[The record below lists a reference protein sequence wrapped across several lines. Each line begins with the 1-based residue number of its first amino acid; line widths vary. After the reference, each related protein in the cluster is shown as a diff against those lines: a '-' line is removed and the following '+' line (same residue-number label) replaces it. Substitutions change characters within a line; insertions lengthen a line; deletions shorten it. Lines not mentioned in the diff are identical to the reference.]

1 MRVVTSTVWALAV
14 AGLMSAC
21 NHGGQP
27 VAPVTPA
34 GPDPAAARSPAS
46 AEVQVDPSLRP
57 LVDEAIGDLARRL
70 AIDRAGIEVVEV
82 RAVVW
87 PDGSLGCPR
96 PGMMYP
102 QVQQDG
108 ILIRLRAQEQTFSYH
123 GGGSRRPF
131 LCENPS

>member
-1 MRVVTSTVWALAV
+1 MRVVTAASCLLVA
-14 AGLMSAC
+14 AGLLSAC
-21 NHGGQP
+21 NHAGR
-27 VAPVTPA
+27 PVTPA
-34 GPDPAAARSPAS
+34 GPDPAATRSPAT
-46 AEVQVDPSLRP
+46 AEVQVDPAFQP
-57 LVDEAIGDLARRL
+57 LVDEAIDDLARRL
-70 AIDRAGIEVVEV
+70 AIDRSGVAVIEV

-108 ILIRLRAQEQTFSYH
+108 ILIRLRAQAREFSYH
-123 GGGSRRPF
+123 GGGTRRPF